1 MRSLF
6 LFLLFSTAGTTVARA
21 QGQPL
26 GSWRSHYPH
35 YIVTSVATDGTTV
48 YAAADQGFFSHNT
61 QTGETITHSKV
72 DGMSDAGCDKMG
84 YDATTGTALVSYTNG
99 NLDLYRGGSF
109 FNIPF
114 IKLRT
119 AAGNKQ
125 ITDIYADGGTA
136 WVSSGIGA
144 LVLDLQKQEIKET
157 YNFTLDGED
166 LPIKAIRPFGAFLF
180 AATARGLYRAPKTGK
195 NLQDFANSWTRL
207 DSSNVQGLTATP
219 TQLWAYG
226 PAGALR
232 LNAANT
238 LDTVLLANNA
248 VHIDVVQKGVALSRL
263 FTAPDGAI
271 FGRVQVLD
279 EGANLIDSVN
289 IGYPGGAVTVGDG
302 TYWIADRF
310 GGLAYRKTEFSPP
323 RLVPSG
329 PASSTTYDMD
339 VRNRELYLVHGG
351 FNDNYVPIG
360 IPGSIS
366 YLPAGSF
373 DWKTSQPFGNA
384 RDLVASLRNEDG
396 STWYG
401 SMQDGL
407 FLLKADGS
415 TEKYAE
421 DALEPWFDIPGQYGV
436 QSMVRD
442 LAGNLIIG
450 QYKAT
455 TNEIAVRTPAGQW
468 YHYTADGA
476 GFAGGLPR
484 SVDGLLIDDFG
495 QKWWFQPQGGGVF
508 VYDDNN
514 TPENIADDKSI
525 NVGAGV
531 APKGLPS
538 AKVLCLVKD
547 REGSIWAGTD
557 KGIGIFNC
565 PGSVISRQCEAEQ
578 RIVQYDNFAG
588 YLFEAE
594 QVKVIA
600 VDGANRKWIGTNNG
614 VWLISPDA
622 QQILLRFTIENSPL
636 PSNSIRSIVID
647 EVTGDVYIGTSNGL
661 VSYRGDATTGS
672 NEEVDLVSFP
682 NPVASGYNG
691 PIAITGLPENADVR
705 ITDIS
710 GQLVFKTQSAGGQAT
725 WNGRDYT
732 GKRAA
737 SGVYLIFATN
747 RDGSQTRQGK
757 LVFIE

>member
-1 MRSLF
+1 MRRLF
-6 LFLLFSTAGTTVARA
+6 LFLLFSTAAASAVLA
-21 QGQPL
+21 QGQSL
-26 GSWRSHYPH
+26 GGWRSHYPY
-35 YIVTSVATDGTTV
+35 YIVTSVATNGTTV
-48 YAAADQGFFSHNT
+48 YAAADGGFFSYNT
-61 QTGETITHSKV
+61 QTGEIITHSKV

-84 YDATTGTALVSYTNG
+84 YDATTSTALVSYTNG
-99 NLDLYRGGSF
+99 NLDLYRNGSF

-166 LPIKAIRPFGAFLF
+166 LPIKAIRPFGTFLF
-180 AATARGLYRAPKTGK
+180 AATAKGLYRAPRTGK
-195 NLQDFANSWTRL
+195 NLQDFAGSWMRL
-207 DSSNVQGLTATP
+207 DSINVQGLAATP

-238 LDTVLLANNA
+238 LDTVLPAGNA
-248 VHIDVVQKGVALSRL
+248 VHIDAVQKGIALSRL
-263 FTAPDGAI
+263 FTAPDGAL

-279 EGANLIDSVN
+279 ATGMLIDSVN
-289 IGYPGGAVTVGDG
+289 IGFPGGAVTVSDG

-310 GGLAYRKTEFSPP
+310 GGLAYRTTEFSPP
-323 RLVPSG
+323 RVVPSG
-329 PASSTTYDMD
+329 PALATAYDME
-339 VRNRELYLVHGG
+339 VRNRELVVVHGG
-351 FNDNYVPIG
+351 FNDTYVPLG
-360 IPGSIS
+360 IPGEIS
-366 YLPAGSF
+366 RLPAGSF
-373 DWKTSQPFGNA
+373 EWQKSKPFGNV
-384 RDLVASLRNEDG
+384 RDLVTTLPNADG
-396 STWYG
+396 SAWYG
-401 SMQDGL
+401 SIQDGL

-415 TEKYAE
+415 TEKYA
-421 DALEPWFDIPGQYGV
+421 AGVLEPWFDIPGQYGV
-436 QSMVRD
+436 QSLVRD
-442 LAGNLIIG
+442 LAGNLIVG

-455 TNEIAVRTPAGQW
+455 ANEIAVRTPAGEW
-468 YHYTADGA
+468 YHYTAEGA

-484 SVDGLLIDDFG
+484 SVDGLLVDDFG

-514 TPENIADDKSI
+514 TPENTADDRSI
-525 NVGAGV
+525 NIGVGV

-538 AKVLCLVKD
+538 AKVLSLVKD
-547 REGSIWAGTD
+547 RDGSIWAGTD

-565 PGSVISRQCEAEQ
+565 PGSVLNRQCEAEQ
-578 RIVQYDNFAG
+578 RTVQYDNFAG
-588 YLFEAE
+588 YLFETE
-594 QVKVIA
+594 QVKVIT

-614 VWLISPDA
+614 IWLISPDA
-622 QQILLRFTIENSPL
+622 QKVILRFTTENSPL
-636 PSNSIRSIVID
+636 PSNNIRSIVID
-647 EVTGDVYIGTSNGL
+647 EVTGDVYIGTNNGL

-672 NEEVDLVSFP
+672 TEGSELVSFP

-691 PIAITGLPENADVR
+691 PVAITGLPENADVR
-705 ITDIS
+705 ITDIA
-710 GQLVFKTQSAGGQAT
+710 GQLVFKTQAAGGQAT